1 MEQRGEQLL
10 CETAAG
16 DRQLLV
22 QLEDTLDRRRRVLGD
37 RHPDT
42 MGSYGFA
49 LMLSGL
55 AADPKTRALMES
67 MKAAWS
73 EPGEGREPDS

>member
-22 QLEDTLDRRRRVLGD
+22 QLVVQPVLRFVVEEPPPEEIATVARPLPSTSRADGC
-37 RHPDT
+37 RAP
-42 MGSYGFA
+42 A
-49 LMLSGL
+49 VPNL
-55 AADPKTRALMES
+55 AAWRP
-67 MKAAWS
+67 
-73 EPGEGREPDS
+73 